1 MEGAFSLTLLVI
13 AAIVA
18 GVFARVIANFFR
30 VPSIIFLLLFG
41 ISLGGNGLGWI
52 QPRFL
57 GDGLGV
63 IVSLSVALI
72 LFDGGLN
79 LQLRELG
86 KVSVSLR
93 NLVTIGALISLIG
106 GGIAAHW
113 LSEFPWT
120 IAFLYAALVVVTGP
134 TVINPIVQAVG
145 LDRRLAT
152 ILEGEGV
159 LIDAVGTVLAVVVLN
174 VALNPDAGAV
184 AVVQDLFVRVAIGA
198 SIGGGGGWFL
208 ATFLRRAEF
217 LAEDTKGA
225 LVVATVLGLFGL
237 AQELC
242 SESGIMTVVVAGIVV
257 RAAALSDQRA
267 ILKFKSQL
275 TALMVSVLFILL
287 AANLSIPSIFALG
300 WDGVATVL
308 FMMLVVRPVNV
319 LVCTWNSSFTW
330 RQKAFMAWCAPRGIV
345 AASVA
350 SLFSIVLTERGING
364 GESIKALVFLTIAMT
379 VFLQGLS
386 APWVARLL
394 KLQAAD
400 ASGMVIIGCNPLGI
414 LIARLLSNY
423 GQRVTLVDTSAESC
437 KQAQGYGLN
446 AIVSNGLDAM
456 ALAEAGLDSV
466 GTLIALTIN
475 TDVNLV
481 LAQLAAQEFNP
492 PQVFAVYTKDRT
504 ETSDDRKSDRKNERK
519 PDRKKDIQQAFGARL
534 PIKAWNQYISQQ
546 EIRIG
551 EIALDDDIDNQL
563 LRLNLLFG
571 AGILLPLLFERKRPA
586 TSNKGLQIVPADM
599 TWERGDQIFYLLH
612 APKAL
617 PASDPK
623 TLDILPSFLPDVTDR
638 DSSIPPPPTP
648 PENTSGKTEDF
659 LAMARE
665 ILKKVNGTPK

>member
-41 ISLGGNGLGWI
+41 ICLGGNGLGWI

-79 LQLRELG
+79 LQLRELS

-174 VALNPDAGAV
+174 VALNPAAGAV
-184 AVVQDLFVRVAIGA
+184 AVVQDLFVRVAIGGG
-198 SIGGGGGWFL
+198 IGGGGGWLL
-208 ATFLRRAEF
+208 AVFLRRAEF

-257 RAAALSDQRA
+257 RAAAIPDQRA

-287 AANLSIPSIFALG
+287 SANLSIPSIFALG

-308 FMMLVVRPVNV
+308 FMMLVVRPINV
-319 LVCTWNSSFTW
+319 LVSTWNSSFTW

-394 KLQAAD
+394 QLRAAD

-414 LIARLLSNY
+414 LIARLISNY

-437 KQAQGYGLN
+437 KQAQEYGLN

-466 GTLIALTIN
+466 GTLIALTVN

-481 LAQLAAQEFNP
+481 LAQVATQEFNP
-492 PQVFAVYTKDRT
+492 PKVLAIYTKDS
-504 ETSDDRKSDRKNERK
+504 SDERKSERKNEV
-519 PDRKKDIQQAFGARL
+519 QQAFGARI

-546 EIRIG
+546 ETRIG
-551 EIALDDDIDNQL
+551 EIVLDDDINNQL

-571 AGILLPLLFERKRPA
+571 AGILLPLLFQRKRAA
-586 TSNKGLQIVPADM
+586 TNAKILQIVPADM

-617 PASDPK
+617 PASNPQ
-623 TLDILPSFLPDVTDR
+623 TLDILPSFLPDVIDR
-638 DSSIPPPPTP
+638 EPPPPPSP
-648 PENTSGKTEDF
+648 PENSTGKSEDF

-665 ILKKVNGTPK
+665 ILKKIN